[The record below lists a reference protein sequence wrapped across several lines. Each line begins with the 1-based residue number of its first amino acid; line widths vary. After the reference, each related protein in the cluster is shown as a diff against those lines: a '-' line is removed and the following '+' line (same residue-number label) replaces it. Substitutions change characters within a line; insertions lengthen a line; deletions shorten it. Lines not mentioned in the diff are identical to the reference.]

1 MNCPTRPAL
10 LSIDFLPTPGL
21 SACALPVQPTAQPSA
36 PSVVPKPRGRS
47 SKVPLIVGGG
57 CLGSVFLC
65 LVVGLIAYWSGV
77 LSGVPK
83 KVDTL
88 ATFSPDGSRIAFTS
102 RRKGNEDIFVMNADG
117 TNLRQLTS
125 NPLALL
131 SPGIDNFSDYAPAW
145 SPDGKQIAFTTAR
158 NNTKITSVDWNIYIM
173 NADGSN
179 PHPWYA
185 SQSTSA
191 TPVALEPA
199 WSHDGKWIAFVS
211 PGVHGNIYV
220 YPAEP
225 GSAGSQVTNFSG
237 AIVASPSWSPDGK
250 RIVFAKTDYGTDV
263 SQICVVGADGSGLT
277 QLTTLDAQSAEPAWS
292 PDGQKI
298 VFQSNPRGS
307 TNIFVINSDG
317 TGLTPLTHYEGDNT
331 SPNWSPDGR
340 RIIFSSSRQGVGEL
354 FLFVMEADGSNVVQL
369 TK

>member
-1 MNCPTRPAL
+1 MNRPSRPAL
-10 LSIDFLPTPGL
+10 LSLMLLPLLGL
-21 SACALPVQPTAQPSA
+21 SACALPVQPAVA
-36 PSVVPKPRGRS
+36 AKPRRRARNGL
-47 SKVPLIVGGG
+47 LIVGGG

-65 LVVGLIAYWSGV
+65 LVAGLIAYWSGV

-83 KVDTL
+83 KVDTR
-88 ATFSPDGSRIAFTS
+88 ATFSPDGSQIAFTS

-131 SPGIDNFSDYAPAW
+131 SPGINNFSDYAPAW
-145 SPDGKQIAFTTAR
+145 SPDGKHIAFTTAR
-158 NNTKITSVDWNIYIM
+158 NNTEITSVDWNIYIM

-179 PHPWYA
+179 PHRFMSRA
-185 SQSTSA
+185 
-191 TPVALEPA
+191 VEPA
-199 WSHDGKWIAFVS
+199 WSPDGKWIAYASAGRFS
-211 PGVHGNIYV
+211 DIYAA
-220 YPAEP
+220 PAET
-225 GSAGSQVTNFSG
+225 GSGGLEVTQFGN
-237 AIVASPSWSPDGK
+237 AAVASPDWSPDGK
-250 RIVFAKTDYGTDV
+250 RIVFAKADYGQDV
-263 SQICVVGADGSGLT
+263 SEICVVGADGSGLT

-317 TGLTPLTHYEGDNT
+317 TGLAQLTNYEGDNT
-331 SPNWSPDGR
+331 SPDWSPDGR
-340 RIIFSSSRQGVGEL
+340 RIVFSSSRQGVDQVL
-354 FLFVMEADGSNVVQL
+354 LFVMDADGSNVVQL